1 MFHGDKWD
9 GKKAQSRGMD
19 VAVLN
24 RMLRES
30 LEEMREPA
38 MWMSWGRVF
47 QIEGTA
53 NKKSE

>member
-1 MFHGDKWD
+1 MVHGDKWD

-47 QIEGTA
+47 
-53 NKKSE
+53 